1 VIRARTS
8 RVVAA
13 VCGVVLLQLSVP
25 SVFGCGMSD
34 SQGAPPELTYV
45 TAERAVIIWD
55 SVHHVEHF
63 IRQAII
69 HTQDPDLGF
78 LVPTPQPPDI
88 SGVSPSIF
96 NGMAANGNPSAV
108 SAPVNFRSPWGVM
121 EPVMVNPLLQ
131 LDRLSPSALFSA
143 LSGRRAD
150 ARNSVLFESDVA
162 QYHATVLGTE
172 NQDALAAWLSQ
183 NGYRSTPELRA
194 WLQGYVRAHWYL
206 TAFKLVKTDFNSDVI
221 NAAVRMSF
229 TTTRPFYPYSE
240 PSDRQQPGAAS
251 PDGRALRVTILG
263 DHRMTGSLADQSA
276 WPGRIEYSGPL
287 ADPASANQRTVRE
300 WLNLAGLYEP
310 ENHVSIPTTITTMID
325 QSNPRPGTAD
335 LFFSTDA
342 DQSPFQGSAVD
353 LDAGRQTH
361 WIIAHPFQDGF
372 AIALLFLLPVVPIYC
387 GWKILHFVPAKA
399 AKTRQPS
406 TPLSTCTSPLGF
418 IFGPI
423 AIAAGAFFGVQ
434 FLLTLIGQIASAV
447 LGWSAINTHWFLV
460 ESGLL
465 LASIPV
471 IAMSCGLVYCGLNV
485 SGALSKLRWK
495 RAAPFFVLDGAEWQ
509 GFMAA
514 SSMLAGGVFL
524 LMLLEVF
531 YPFMTS

>member
-1 VIRARTS
+1 
-8 RVVAA
+8 
-13 VCGVVLLQLSVP
+13 
-25 SVFGCGMSD
+25 MSD
-34 SQGAPPELTYV
+34 SAGAPPQLTYV
-45 TAERAVIIWD
+45 TTERAVIIWD
-55 SVHHVEHF
+55 SVHHIEHF

-96 NGMAANGNPSAV
+96 DGMAANGNPSAV
-108 SAPVNFRSPWGVM
+108 SAPANYRSPWGVM

-131 LDRLSPSALFSA
+131 IDRLSPSVLYSA
-143 LSGRRAD
+143 LSGHTAD

-172 NQDALAAWLSQ
+172 NQDSLAAWLSQ

-194 WLQGYVRAHWYL
+194 WLQGYVRAHWNI
-206 TAFKLVKTDFNSDVI
+206 TAFKLVKTDFDSDVI

-240 PSDRQQPGAAS
+240 PSDRQQPSAAS
-251 PDGRALRVTILG
+251 PDGRALRVTVLS

-276 WPGRIEYSGPL
+276 WPGRIEFSGPL
-287 ADPASANQRTVRE
+287 ADPVSAKQRTVRE
-300 WLNLAGLYEP
+300 WLNLAGLYAP
-310 ENHVSIPTTITTMID
+310 ESNVSLPTTITTMID

-335 LFFSTDA
+335 LFFSADA
-342 DQSPFQGSAVD
+342 DQSPFQGSTVD

-372 AIALLFLLPVVPIYC
+372 ALAMLVLLPTVPIYC

-399 AKTRQPS
+399 ATKLPTKSLSPS
-406 TPLSTCTSPLGF
+406 TGLLGPLL
-418 IFGPI
+418 GPI
-423 AIAAGAFFGVQ
+423 AIATGAFFGVQ
-434 FLLTLIGQIASAV
+434 FLLTLIGQIAATV

-460 ESGLL
+460 QGGLL

-471 IAMSCGLVYCGLNV
+471 IAMSCGLIYCGLNV

-495 RAAPFFVLDGAEWQ
+495 HVPHFFVLDGAEWQ

-514 SSMLAGGVFL
+514 SSLLAGAVFL
-524 LMLLEVF
+524 LMMLEIF
-531 YPFMTS
+531 YPILRS